1 MPRPE
6 DSHAESIPA
15 DGYMDDLAGFI
26 ASSPSP
32 LHVVESIRQR
42 LEAESFRMVDESE
55 PWPTEPGRHFLIRGG
70 SVVAWDSGTGHGPSR
85 GFRIVGAHGDS
96 PNLRIRPRPD
106 RDGSGFRQLGV
117 EIYGGVLLNS
127 WLDRDLGI
135 SGRVMVESASG
146 RPEPVLVHI
155 DEPIARIPQLAIHL
169 DRSINTDG
177 LRLDPQQHI
186 VPIWGTGTSQSGDLL
201 GWVAERQ
208 DLDPASILAMD
219 LMLHDLTAPSLVGAD
234 RTLFAAPRIDNQLSC
249 HAGLRAFLGACRMET
264 ESGVPVLAVF
274 DHEEV
279 GSESQSGAAG
289 SLLATILE
297 RVAAAAGLSRD
308 QWFAALADSRCISAD
323 GAHAT
328 HPNYPQRH
336 EPDHQIR
343 VNAGPVLKFNA
354 NMRYATD
361 AQGAAEVEALARSL
375 DIPLQHFVTRGD
387 LPCGS
392 TIGPVTA
399 SRLGVQTVDIGVAQ
413 LSMHS
418 AREMC
423 GSLDPPLFSHLLG
436 AFFCSDATGKV
447 NL

>member
-1 MPRPE
+1 MHPPE
-6 DSHAESIPA
+6 DSHTEPILT

-26 ASSPSP
+26 AASPSP
-32 LHVVESIRQR
+32 LHVVESVRHR
-42 LEAESFRMVDESE
+42 LEAESFRVIDESE
-55 PWPTEPGRHFLIRGG
+55 PWPTEQGRHFLVRGG
-70 SVVAWDSGTGHGPSR
+70 SIVAWDSSAGPGPSS

-106 RDGSGFRQLGV
+106 RSGSGFRQLGV
-117 EIYGGVLLNS
+117 EVYGGALLNS
-127 WLDRDLGI
+127 WLDRDLGL
-135 SGRVMVESASG
+135 SGRVVVESATG
-146 RPEPVLVHI
+146 RPESVLVHI

-186 VPIWGTGTSQSGDLL
+186 VPVWGTGTSHEGDLL
-201 GWVAERQ
+201 RWVAGRQ
-208 DLDPASILAMD
+208 NLDPASILSMD
-219 LMLHDLTAPSLVGAD
+219 LMLHDLTPPGLAGAD

-249 HAGLRAFLGACRMET
+249 HAGLRAFLGACGT
-264 ESGVPVLAVF
+264 GVESGVPVLAIF

-279 GSESQSGAAG
+279 GSETQSGAAG
-289 SLLATILE
+289 ALLATVLE
-297 RVAAAAGLSRD
+297 RVAMAAGLSRD
-308 QWFAALADSRCISAD
+308 QWFAALAESMCLSTD

-336 EPDHQIR
+336 EPDHQIH

-361 AQGAAEVEALARSL
+361 AHGAAVVESIARGAS
-375 DIPLQHFVTRGD
+375 IPLQYFVTRGD
-387 LPCGS
+387 IPCGS

-399 SRLGVQTVDIGVAQ
+399 ARLGVRTVDIGVAQ

-418 AREMC
+418 ARETC
-423 GSLDPPLFSHLLG
+423 GSLDPPLFGRLLG
-436 AFFCSDATGKV
+436 AFFCSDSTGKV
-447 NL
+447 TQ